1 MTTPD
6 SDLAFA
12 QQLAHAAAA
21 VSLSYFRRELKRWTK
36 DDGSLA
42 TEADLA
48 VEDKIR
54 GMVAH
59 ERPGDAMLG
68 EERGETGSGARRWI
82 VDGIDGT
89 IEFAAG
95 SPDWATLIA
104 LEVDG
109 RVVVSVCDQPAQKRR
124 YWAARGHGA
133 FCLNKSS
140 PAPRRLSVTH
150 TADLR
155 VARSH
160 VPPPEWVPNECAR
173 NMVAA
178 LNHATRPEIPVDH
191 SALQVASGGSE
202 LAVFFR
208 CGAWDIAAPSLIVE
222 EAGGRFTNLVG
233 NYDFA
238 SGSALFSNGRVH
250 DDVLRLLAST
260 DSL

>member
-12 QQLAHAAAA
+12 QQLADAAAA
-21 VSLSYFRRELKRWTK
+21 VSISYFRRELKRWTK

-95 SPDWATLIA
+95 SIA
-104 LEVDG
+104 LG
-109 RVVVSVCDQPAQKRR
+109 GIA
-124 YWAARGHGA
+124 
-133 FCLNKSS
+133 
-140 PAPRRLSVTH
+140 LSLTLELTVT
-150 TADLR
+150 
-155 VARSH
+155 V
-160 VPPPEWVPNECAR
+160 
-173 NMVAA
+173 
-178 LNHATRPEIPVDH
+178 
-191 SALQVASGGSE
+191 
-202 LAVFFR
+202 
-208 CGAWDIAAPSLIVE
+208 
-222 EAGGRFTNLVG
+222 
-233 NYDFA
+233 
-238 SGSALFSNGRVH
+238 
-250 DDVLRLLAST
+250 
-260 DSL
+260 